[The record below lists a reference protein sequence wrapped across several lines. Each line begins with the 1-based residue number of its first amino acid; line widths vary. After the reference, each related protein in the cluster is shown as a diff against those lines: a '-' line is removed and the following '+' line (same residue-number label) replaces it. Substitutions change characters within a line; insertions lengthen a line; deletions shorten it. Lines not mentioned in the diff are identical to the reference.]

1 MELQDAVKQKAE
13 RPDAA
18 GMGMGG
24 LLPMLEMIGS
34 PACQCIFDQELTLL
48 CANPSFYKSSGY
60 SKEEFNSSCPTLRQ
74 YLHQHPGE
82 FDIISQALSAA
93 AEHGQ
98 NLFLQTAAFR

>member
-1 MELQDAVKQKAE
+1 M
-13 RPDAA
+13 
-18 GMGMGG
+18 
-24 LLPMLEMIGS
+24 LPEWAWTVYSAMLEMIGS

-98 NLFLQTAAFR
+98 NLFFLQTAAFR